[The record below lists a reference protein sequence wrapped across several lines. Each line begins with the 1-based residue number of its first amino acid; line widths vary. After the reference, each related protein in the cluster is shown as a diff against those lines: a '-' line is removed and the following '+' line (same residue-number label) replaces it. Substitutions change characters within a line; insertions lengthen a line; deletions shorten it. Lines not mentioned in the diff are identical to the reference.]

1 MPLEF
6 NAPTLAALLV
16 RAPSYSV
23 LPILSNSLVASYILY
38 NCHFA
43 LPKCSLTV
51 LVAITL
57 VIPT

>member
-6 NAPTLAALLV
+6 NAPTLAAPLV

-23 LPILSNSLVASYILY
+23 LPILSNSMVASYILFIFI
-38 NCHFA
+38 FA
-43 LPKCSLTV
+43 IPRFGLTV

-57 VIPT
+57 VILT